1 MNNNMD
7 LILHYALGFAGGLLI
22 IAAFKADIK
31 ARRDRKKRTK
41 ILLKMIEQ
49 TKREY
54 HKVNMSEVVGKGK
67 GYTTKK
73 SERVNKDD

>member
-31 ARRDRKKRTK
+31 ARRDRKRRANN
-41 ILLKMIEQ
+41 LLKMIEQ

-73 SERVNKDD
+73 ARG

>member
-73 SERVNKDD
+73 ARG

>member
-1 MNNNMD
+1 MSV
-7 LILHYALGFAGGLLI
+7 LLHYALGFAGGLLI
-22 IAAFKADIK
+22 IAAFKVDIK
-31 ARRDRKKRTK
+31 ARRDRKRRTK
-41 ILLKMIEQ
+41 NLLEMIEQ

-54 HKVNMSEVVGKGK
+54 HEVNMSEVVGKGK